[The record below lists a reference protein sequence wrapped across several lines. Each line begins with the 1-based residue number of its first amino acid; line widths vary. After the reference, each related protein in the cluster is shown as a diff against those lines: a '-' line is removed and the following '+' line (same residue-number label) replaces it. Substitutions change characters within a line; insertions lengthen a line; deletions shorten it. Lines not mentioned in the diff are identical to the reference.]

1 MRAKKAQ
8 GHWGQLTA
16 ALLVVIVLVVVI
28 IIFATK
34 TGESSK
40 DISRCQ
46 GIPGSG
52 QTGKCVASEE
62 DCITSGGRV
71 LGSFGSDCPDDRPI
85 CCIK

>member
-1 MRAKKAQ
+1 MVNKKAQ
-8 GHWGQLTA
+8 GHWGELTA

-46 GIPGSG
+46 GLPGTDQVGS
-52 QTGKCVASEE
+52 CVASSE
-62 DCITSGGRV
+62 DCTNTGGRV
-71 LGSFGSDCPDDRPI
+71 LGSFGSDCPDERPI